1 MSPAPEPTLRRKSLD
16 FLRWL
21 PVAASVTLLVMVAL
35 ISARTMSELK
45 NAIYWRQHSF
55 QEILAAHA
63 YEENIMNIQNGM
75 RDFVTMGDPAALASC
90 QRCIKLEPQ
99 LFNQL
104 VSLTG
109 DNPAQQQRLKAVSAA
124 MKDVFDYDGRLID
137 IYQQRGAEAVLR
149 TEQTGEGRI
158 ITGHAR
164 DILMA
169 FSNEEQKLLGARD
182 AAEQLDYFNAER
194 LLIVGSALAV
204 ALLVLANFMVGREM
218 ARRRRV
224 EIEREKLIGE
234 LQQTLAQV
242 KTLSGLIPICA
253 WCKSVRNDQGYW
265 QSVEQYVH
273 SHSEASFSHSICPS
287 CREKFKDEIAKAGLS
302 NEKSPSQN

>member
-1 MSPAPEPTLRRKSLD
+1 MSPAPKQITQRKSVD

-21 PVAASVTLLVMVAL
+21 PVAAAVALMVMVAF

-63 YEENIMNIQNGM
+63 YEENVMSIQSNM
-75 RDFVTMGDPAALASC
+75 RDFVTTGDATALASC

-99 LFNQL
+99 LFDQL
-104 VSLTG
+104 VSLTR
-109 DNPAQQQRLKAVSAA
+109 DNPAQQQRLKALSVA
-124 MKDVFDYDGRLID
+124 MKDVFDYDRRLID
-137 IYQQRGAEAVLR
+137 IYKRRGAEAVLQ
-149 TEQTGEGRI
+149 TEQTGEGRT
-158 ITGHAR
+158 ITGRAR
-164 DILMA
+164 DILTG
-169 FSNEEQKLLGARD
+169 FSDEEQKLLGARD
-182 AAEQLDYFNAER
+182 AAEQSGYFNAER
-194 LLIVGSALAV
+194 LLIVGSVLAV
-204 ALLVLANFMVGREM
+204 ALLVLANLMVGREM
-218 ARRRRV
+218 ARRQRV

-265 QSVEQYVH
+265 QTVEQYVRL
-273 SHSEASFSHSICPS
+273 HSEASFSHSICPS

-302 NEKSPSQN
+302 IEKPPPSN